1 MNQAKENIHITGAI
15 VQADDGVLLNNRLD
29 KKIPIIDEVA
39 MIEKF
44 LWE

>member
-29 KKIPIIDEVA
+29 KRFQLLMKLP
-39 MIEKF
+39 
-44 LWE
+44 